1 MFMGQPAGGAKATAV
16 LAIEYRKQHGWK
28 ISRFR
33 SHARTVAVLRTGVG
47 AYILR
52 DHHPGGKR
60 AKGKERQRDRETD
73 TNTDRDRDRERER
86 QRQRETE
93 RQRGRNR
100 QRERQRDRER

>member
-47 AYILR
+47 KYILR

-60 AKGKERQRDRETD
+60 AKERKKERK
-73 TNTDRDRDRERER
+73 RERER
-86 QRQRETE
+86 EREKE
-93 RQRGRNR
+93 
-100 QRERQRDRER
+100 RERKRESGRERDDKT

>member
-28 ISRFR
+28 IIRFR

-47 AYILR
+47 KYLLR

-60 AKGKERQRDRETD
+60 AKEKRYIIERKRGGGREEK
-73 TNTDRDRDRERER
+73 RLGER
-86 QRQRETE
+86 
-93 RQRGRNR
+93 
-100 QRERQRDRER
+100 